1 MGWRPDIDLL
11 VERMPGLDWV
21 EVVAESICPTHLPKS
36 LRLLRERG
44 LTVVPHGVGLGLG
57 GAGRPDPE
65 RLAALADRAV
75 ALGSPLVSEHVAFVR
90 TGSPAL
96 EAGHLLP
103 VPRTREALAVVAENV
118 RIAQDALPVPLA
130 LENTSALF
138 AWPED
143 ELTEAQFLAELVERT
158 GVRLLVDVANL
169 HANHVN
175 FGADPV
181 RALDDLPLHAVAY
194 AHVAGGVERAGFWHD
209 THAHPLTEPVL
220 DVLAALRARTD
231 PPGVLLERDGDYP
244 MAQELSRELDA
255 IRAVLDAGPPDP
267 GTAAASG
274 VRVPSGALDGAPAQ
288 THRAR
293 LDRAQGEVLAAL
305 TAGAPAPGRFDPE
318 RLATASRALAA
329 KRYEVASR
337 IAPEVTEGARQD
349 FIDWARTNPLRDGAR
364 SDVAGF
370 ARHLLARG
378 GLPAARRRALRRR
391 LRQLA
396 PRRPSRGIPGVP
408 RIFGRKVTS

>member
-21 EVVAESICPTHLPKS
+21 EVVAENICPTHLPES

-44 LTVVPHGVGLGLG
+44 LAIVPHGVGLGLG
-57 GAGRPDPE
+57 GAGRPDPD
-65 RLAALADRAV
+65 RLAALADRTV

-90 TGSPAL
+90 AGSPVL

-194 AHVAGGVERAGFWHD
+194 AHIAGGIERDGFWHD

-231 PPGVLLERDGDYP
+231 PPGVLLERDGNYP

-255 IRAVLDAGPPDP
+255 IRAVLGSGPAEP
-267 GTAAASG
+267 GATA
-274 VRVPSGALDGAPAQ
+274 VPDGARPTTGTPDDTPADA
-288 THRAR
+288 HRPR
-293 LDRAQGEVLAAL
+293 LARAQGEVLAAL
-305 TAGAPAPGRFDPE
+305 TAGAPAPERFDAE
-318 RLATASRALAA
+318 RLAAASRALAA
-329 KRYEVASR
+329 KRHEVASR

-349 FIDWARTNPLRDGAR
+349 FIYWARTNPLRGGAR
-364 SDVAGF
+364 ADTAAF

-378 GLPAARRRALRRR
+378 GLPTARRRALRRR

-396 PRRPSRGIPGVP
+396 PRPAFPGIL
-408 RIFGRKVTS
+408 GRKVTP

>member
-274 VRVPSGALDGAPAQ
+274 
-288 THRAR
+288 
-293 LDRAQGEVLAAL
+293 
-305 TAGAPAPGRFDPE
+305 
-318 RLATASRALAA
+318 
-329 KRYEVASR
+329 
-337 IAPEVTEGARQD
+337 
-349 FIDWARTNPLRDGAR
+349 
-364 SDVAGF
+364 
-370 ARHLLARG
+370 
-378 GLPAARRRALRRR
+378 
-391 LRQLA
+391 
-396 PRRPSRGIPGVP
+396 
-408 RIFGRKVTS
+408 

>member
-1 MGWRPDIDLL
+1 MERLGIGMGWRPDIDLL

-21 EVVAESICPTHLPKS
+21 EVVAESVCPTHLPAS
-36 LRLLRERG
+36 LQLLRERG
-44 LTVVPHGVGLGLG
+44 VTVVPHGVGLGLG

-65 RLAALADRAV
+65 RLAALAGRAV

-90 TGSPAL
+90 AGSPVL

-194 AHVAGGVERAGFWHD
+194 AHVAGGVERDGFWHD
-209 THAHPLTEPVL
+209 THAHPLTAPVL

-231 PPGVLLERDGDYP
+231 PPGVLLERDGNYP

-255 IRAVLDAGPPDP
+255 IRAVLDAGPPGR
-267 GTAAASG
+267 GTVSG
-274 VRVPSGALDGAPAQ
+274 VRVASGAVDGVPSQA
-288 THRAR
+288 HRAR

-318 RLATASRALAA
+318 RMAAASRALAA
-329 KRYEVASR
+329 KRYEVVSR
-337 IAPEVTEGARQD
+337 IAPEVTEGARGD
-349 FIDWARTNPLRDGAR
+349 FIDWARTNPLQGGAR

-378 GLPAARRRALRRR
+378 GLPAPRRRALRRR

-396 PRRPSRGIPGVP
+396 PRRPLPG
-408 RIFGRKVTS
+408 IFGGKVSP

>member
-1 MGWRPDIDLL
+1 
-11 VERMPGLDWV
+11 
-21 EVVAESICPTHLPKS
+21 
-36 LRLLRERG
+36 
-44 LTVVPHGVGLGLG
+44 
-57 GAGRPDPE
+57 
-65 RLAALADRAV
+65 
-75 ALGSPLVSEHVAFVR
+75 
-90 TGSPAL
+90 
-96 EAGHLLP
+96 
-103 VPRTREALAVVAENV
+103 
-118 RIAQDALPVPLA
+118 
-130 LENTSALF
+130 
-138 AWPED
+138 
-143 ELTEAQFLAELVERT
+143 
-158 GVRLLVDVANL
+158 
-169 HANHVN
+169 
-175 FGADPV
+175 
-181 RALDDLPLHAVAY
+181 
-194 AHVAGGVERAGFWHD
+194 
-209 THAHPLTEPVL
+209 
-220 DVLAALRARTD
+220 
-231 PPGVLLERDGDYP
+231 P